1 MAVTVARPR
10 LELYCDGSGE
20 ERVGRPGGW
29 AFLAVRDDELVHAA
43 HGAAAKTT
51 SLVMELEAVSAALRT
66 ALAEGWHVAHEVVVV
81 SDSRIALEVAD
92 GHFMPR
98 PVAYRAQAEA
108 LRALA
113 IATGART
120 KWVRGHAGH
129 RWNEAVD
136 ALAHRAK
143 VEGAASQSA
152 ARRLTRKRRS

>member
-1 MAVTVARPR
+1 MTAARPR
-10 LELYCDGSGE
+10 LELFCDGSGE
-20 ERVGRPGGW
+20 ARVGRPGGW
-29 AFLAVRDDELVHAA
+29 AFLAVRNDELVHSG

-92 GHFMPR
+92 GLFMPR

-113 IATGART
+113 VATGART

-129 RWNEAVD
+129 RWNEQVD

-143 VEGAASQSA
+143 VEAQAHRA
-152 ARRLTRKRRS
+152 TTRVRKKSRS